1 MLLTT
6 AVLELEQ
13 IPNARVSLLL
23 LMLVLMAIMRGLA
36 IGTRLLS
43 QMRRRTLA
51 VLLLQLLLLWFLL
64 SKIFLARALL
74 PMCLLLLF
82 AATASAF
89 IARQAHVA

>member
-13 IPNARVSLLL
+13 IPNARVPLLL

-51 VLLLQLLLLWFLL
+51 VLLLQQLLLLWFLL
-64 SKIFLARALL
+64 PKMFLARALL
-74 PMCLLLLF
+74 PM
-82 AATASAF
+82 
-89 IARQAHVA
+89 

>member
-1 MLLTT
+1 LNRHLRRRLLVLLTT

-13 IPNARVSLLL
+13 IPNARVPLLL

-51 VLLLQLLLLWFLL
+51 VLLLLLWFLL
-64 SKIFLARALL
+64 PKIFLARALL
-74 PMCLLLLF
+74 PM
-82 AATASAF
+82 
-89 IARQAHVA
+89 

>member
-1 MLLTT
+1 LNRHLRRRLLVLLAT

-13 IPNARVSLLL
+13 IPNARVPLLL

-51 VLLLQLLLLWFLL
+51 VLLLQQLLLLWFLL
-64 SKIFLARALL
+64 PKMFLARALL
-74 PMCLLLLF
+74 PM
-82 AATASAF
+82 
-89 IARQAHVA
+89 

>member
-1 MLLTT
+1 LNRHLRRRLLVLLAT

-13 IPNARVSLLL
+13 IPNARVPLLLLL

-51 VLLLQLLLLWFLL
+51 VLLLQQLLLLWFLL
-64 SKIFLARALL
+64 PKMFLARALL
-74 PMCLLLLF
+74 PM
-82 AATASAF
+82 
-89 IARQAHVA
+89 

>member
-13 IPNARVSLLL
+13 IPNARVPLLL

-51 VLLLQLLLLWFLL
+51 VLLLQQQLLLWFLL
-64 SKIFLARALL
+64 PKIFLARALL
-74 PMCLLLLF
+74 PM
-82 AATASAF
+82 
-89 IARQAHVA
+89 

>member
-13 IPNARVSLLL
+13 IPNARVPLLL

-51 VLLLQLLLLWFLL
+51 VLLLQQLLLLWFLL
-64 SKIFLARALL
+64 PKIFLARALL
-74 PMCLLLLF
+74 PM
-82 AATASAF
+82 
-89 IARQAHVA
+89 

>member
-1 MLLTT
+1 LNRHLRQRLLVLLTT

-13 IPNARVSLLL
+13 IPNARVPLLL

-51 VLLLQLLLLWFLL
+51 VLLLRRLLLWFLL
-64 SKIFLARALL
+64 PKIFLARALL
-74 PMCLLLLF
+74 PM
-82 AATASAF
+82 
-89 IARQAHVA
+89 